1 MSFNKKRISD
11 YGSPDS
17 VGPDPHQQPPEKPKS
32 EEPKKQKIKSE
43 YIPGQDSL
51 EGPKKEKKGGTGVM
65 VALLGVMMA
74 LALVALLSFQ
84 YLSADGSKQ
93 SRRPDDPARIREM
106 EALRAREEA
115 EQKLALTEHRY
126 NEAISQMEVLIA
138 QRVQNEL
145 AKQPKVEQ
153 NDELAKQLRAIS
165 QSQENMQAEMRKLA
179 QKKKEEE
186 QKPKEGS
193 DRPTI
198 GFNMLPEIKKLQE
211 AEKAKIL
218 AAQSKEPDI
227 DVRMG
232 LQEGYQIPAKLDN
245 AIYSST
251 LLDGYWV
258 TATTSE
264 DFEIMKGYTLP
275 KGVRFLGKA
284 KADTDARRIIVT
296 IEKMQYAS
304 STVKVK
310 GMLLDKKGSP
320 GLVSKYIDPLD
331 QAMFPILLTSF
342 ASATADALQDMT
354 TYYNAITGTY
364 YSASDFN
371 AGNAALQGGADA
383 LEDVSRLIARRAY
396 SKKPIII
403 VRSGIEVKVQ
413 ISDKLTMDKLVESGI
428 VRPIR
433 PNLH

>member
-1 MSFNKKRISD
+1 MPMFTKKRISD
-11 YGSPDS
+11 YSSPDS
-17 VGPDPHQQPPEKPKS
+17 VGPDPHQQPPEKKP
-32 EEPKKQKIKSE
+32 EPPKKKIKSE

-51 EGPKKEKKGGTGVM
+51 EGPKKDKKGGTGLL

-74 LALVALLSFQ
+74 LALVALFSFQ
-84 YLSADGSKQ
+84 YLSAGSSNQ
-93 SRRPDDPARIREM
+93 TRRTEDPARIREM

-126 NEAISQMEVLIA
+126 NEAINQMEMLIA
-138 QRVQNEL
+138 QRVQEEL
-145 AKQPKVEQ
+145 SKQPKTDQ
-153 NDELAKQLRAIS
+153 NDDLAKQLRAIN
-165 QSQENMQAEMRKLA
+165 QSQENMRAEMMKLA
-179 QKKKEEE
+179 QKKEEE
-186 QKPKEGS
+186 ELKPKEGS
-193 DRPTI
+193 TRPTI
-198 GFNMLPEIKKLQE
+198 GFNMLPELKKVQE
-211 AEKAKIL
+211 EEKAKIL

-227 DVRMG
+227 DIRMG
-232 LQEGYQIPAKLDN
+232 LQEGHQIPAKLDS

-258 TATTSE
+258 TATTTE

-284 KADTDARRIIVT
+284 TADMDSRRIVVT

-304 STVKVK
+304 SSVKVK

-320 GLVSKYIDPLD
+320 GLISKYIDPLD
-331 QAMFPILLTSF
+331 QALFPILLTSF
-342 ASATADALQDMT
+342 AAATADALQDMT

-396 SKKPIII
+396 NKKPIII

-433 PNLH
+433 PSLH